1 MEAFVTTTER
11 LEAERLEAQQQS
23 IVEKDKMERERR
35 NADLRQQAIERK
47 KQFELEQAQEQEAQ
61 LAAEGHQRQAQLQD
75 ARNRVAVLEAA
86 IASER
91 ELHHLEAE
99 AADLQRAI
107 VGKPLT
113 EAQESSTARLAH
125 LESLIALWPS
135 RRAFLEA
142 QLAAAKAEVRSLES
156 TLDVIR
162 RKFSEASKALADI
175 LKKSPQGESRA
186 FTS

>member
-11 LEAERLEAQQQS
+11 LEAERLEAQQQA
-23 IVEKDKMERERR
+23 IAEKDRAERERR
-35 NADLRQQAIERK
+35 NADLHRQWAEKMER
-47 KQFELEQAQEQEAQ
+47 ERLEAAQEQEAQ
-61 LAAEGHQRQAQLQD
+61 LANEGRQRQAQLDD

-91 ELHHLEAE
+91 ELHQLEAE

-107 VGKPLT
+107 IGKPLT
-113 EAQESSTARLAH
+113 EAQESDTARLVH

-142 QLAAAKAEVRSLES
+142 QLAAAKMEVRSLES
-156 TLDVIR
+156 TLDVIK

-175 LKKSPQGESRA
+175 LKKSPATETRA